1 MPIVI
6 RPIAKRDEYHAVE
19 DLQRE
24 IWGCEEIE
32 ILPHDLLMIVHKNGG
47 ILFGAFAEE
56 TGRERLIGSERL
68 IGRERLIGFVFGFPG
83 FQPDGRLKH
92 CSHVAGVIADY
103 RDQNVGYQ
111 LKLAQRERVLAQGI
125 DLITWTFDPLE
136 SRNARF
142 NFHKLGAVC
151 RTYERNLYGEMRD
164 ALNAGLPSDR
174 FQVDWQIASERV
186 DKCLRHVIP
195 EMKPS
200 ELIAADVP
208 VIDPLQVE
216 RAISDDHF
224 LVEIPAYFQEIKAA
238 DRELARQ
245 WRLGTRAVFEEAFA
259 QGYQVID
266 LLFENG
272 RSFYL
277 LGLKPENSR

>member
-1 MPIVI
+1 MPIFI

-47 ILFGAFAEE
+47 VLFGAFTEE
-56 TGRERLIGSERL
+56 AGQERL
-68 IGRERLIGFVFGFPG
+68 IGRERLVGFVFGFLG

-92 CSHVAGVIADY
+92 CSHVAGVTADY
-103 RDQNVGYQ
+103 RDQNVGYL

-174 FQVDWQIASERV
+174 FQVDWHIASERV

-200 ELIAADVP
+200 ELIAAEIP
-208 VIDPLQVE
+208 VIDPLKVE
-216 RAISDDHF
+216 RTISDDHL
-224 LVEIPAYFQEIKAA
+224 LVEIPARFQEIKAA

-245 WRLGTRAVFEEAFA
+245 WRMGTRAVFEEAFKS
-259 QGYQVID
+259 GYTVVD

-277 LGLKPENSR
+277 LALNPESN